1 MNTFTKYRDVAPNS
15 DDESDNESV
24 TSEDLLASSDEETEE
39 TEVIEPRFNLVENTK
54 KDTQLRKIAEIFED
68 NVGTPI
74 ASTKINTIYSLN
86 FCFSK
91 IHKPFNQED
100 LKDISSYDDLN
111 RYIQKVFLENDVTL
125 PGDVQ
130 RQLRT
135 FNDKFKDKGLT
146 CYKTKGKKS
155 RPIYKWDPKP
165 LSEIELIVPPAARN
179 IFKKQK
185 DLENF
190 SKKKKN
196 KCEICGHSKGRMAV
210 DHWRA
215 HSIYNIDDVKIAVL
229 LCEDCNNIHSNR
241 DASHIMTKHKNDI
254 SVIQNW
260 IKKEREIRDNGFE
273 PNSEDKKAQDDNI
286 KVIIDY
292 WNKKD
297 IDLTKQFKTIT
308 NSDNNLNNKFDKLN
322 I

>member
-1 MNTFTKYRDVAPNS
+1 MNNFTKYRDVAPNS

-24 TSEDLLASSDEETEE
+24 TSEDLLSSSDEETEE

-86 FCFSK
+86 FCFSN

-100 LKDISSYDDLN
+100 LKDVSSYDDLN

-190 SKKKKN
+190 
-196 KCEICGHSKGRMAV
+196 
-210 DHWRA
+210 
-215 HSIYNIDDVKIAVL
+215 
-229 LCEDCNNIHSNR
+229 
-241 DASHIMTKHKNDI
+241 
-254 SVIQNW
+254 
-260 IKKEREIRDNGFE
+260 
-273 PNSEDKKAQDDNI
+273 
-286 KVIIDY
+286 
-292 WNKKD
+292 
-297 IDLTKQFKTIT
+297 
-308 NSDNNLNNKFDKLN
+308 
-322 I
+322 

>member
-1 MNTFTKYRDVAPNS
+1 
-15 DDESDNESV
+15 
-24 TSEDLLASSDEETEE
+24 
-39 TEVIEPRFNLVENTK
+39 
-54 KDTQLRKIAEIFED
+54 
-68 NVGTPI
+68 
-74 ASTKINTIYSLN
+74 
-86 FCFSK
+86 
-91 IHKPFNQED
+91 
-100 LKDISSYDDLN
+100 
-111 RYIQKVFLENDVTL
+111 
-125 PGDVQ
+125 
-130 RQLRT
+130 
-135 FNDKFKDKGLT
+135 
-146 CYKTKGKKS
+146 
-155 RPIYKWDPKP
+155 
-165 LSEIELIVPPAARN
+165 
-179 IFKKQK
+179 
-185 DLENF
+185 
-190 SKKKKN
+190 
-196 KCEICGHSKGRMAV
+196 MAV

-241 DASHIMTKHKNDI
+241 DASRIMTKHKNDI